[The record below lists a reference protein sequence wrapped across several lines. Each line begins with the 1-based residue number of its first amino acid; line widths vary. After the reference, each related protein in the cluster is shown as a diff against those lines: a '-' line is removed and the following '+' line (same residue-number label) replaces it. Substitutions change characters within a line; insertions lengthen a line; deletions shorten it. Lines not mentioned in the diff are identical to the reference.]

1 MHKVSVTAELSDE
14 MYDAYAGEARRQGVD
29 VERLVQ
35 QTVNCLLREL
45 EAEEREGIGDCSP
58 S

>member
-1 MHKVSVTAELSDE
+1 MHRVEVTAELSDE
-14 MYDAYAGEARRQGVD
+14 MYDAYRAEARRQGVD

-35 QTVNCLLREL
+35 QTVNCLIREL